1 MIRLLICTATILALT
16 ASANAQPYGGHVTAK
31 SPMRQG
37 VNYSMDTPTG
47 RVMLRHLRDG
57 KTTLVT
63 TADGQ
68 RSTLVAHA
76 CGSDWC
82 IYRDGRLWRRNP
94 R

>member
-1 MIRLLICTATILALT
+1 
-16 ASANAQPYGGHVTAK
+16 
-31 SPMRQG
+31 
-37 VNYSMDTPTG
+37 MDTPTG